1 MKRSA
6 NIDNMA
12 RFCVQ
17 QELYITT
24 NSRTIQFN
32 QNKNNS
38 ILKEECRL
46 LFGTDYV
53 DEATQNQDNPN
64 DIKNKQSPRIINTNN
79 IKVIPSS
86 DISDVIIQN
95 QLSSAYLQ
103 QINDLKEK
111 ISKDEEKRKIID
123 IHRRVENRI
132 HYEEMENLRIISE
145 KCMSDAQEYVND
157 INRLKARISKL
168 KHEVRGVSD
177 IQKQYLQK
185 EKELTEK

>member
-1 MKRSA
+1 MFNKNCILQPTQGLS
-6 NIDNMA
+6 
-12 RFCVQ
+12 
-17 QELYITT
+17 
-24 NSRTIQFN
+24 NSTK
-32 QNKNNS
+32 NKNNS

-95 QLSSAYLQ
+95 QLSNAYLQ

-145 KCMSDAQEYVND
+145 KCMSDSQEYVND

>member
-17 QELYITT
+17 QELYIAT

-46 LFGTDYV
+46 LFGTDYM
-53 DEATQNQDNPN
+53 DEAAENQDNPN

-111 ISKDEEKRKIID
+111 I
-123 IHRRVENRI
+123 
-132 HYEEMENLRIISE
+132 
-145 KCMSDAQEYVND
+145 
-157 INRLKARISKL
+157 
-168 KHEVRGVSD
+168 
-177 IQKQYLQK
+177 
-185 EKELTEK
+185 